1 MSNEHSSRVRGLDG
15 RTYQVTSL
23 RNAALGGWDVRVM
36 TLRFGIAPSSLYFR
50 WLSDSNAAK
59 PEMQV
64 AQVHARLVRAIE
76 SLPSE
81 QWIRGRPLI
90 GSVQSQAMA
99 GIDIGD
105 ERMDP
110 VANPSIADEAS
121 ARTPL
126 SGTPE
131 ASTTEPVEPTP
142 EDKVNAE
149 GRRRS
154 YAKWYV
160 WARRDLRLDP
170 PKSHAAAYT
179 AIQALDSGEPVERA
193 TSLAKEAAS
202 KGSVKELAEAAD
214 PDWRHY
220 AGWTEWALGLKTGT
234 DHETAFSAVDAMQAA
249 IAAGTDSQAATL
261 AAGVAV
267 LGTSAFAY
275 SALPRLSPAQA
286 FRQAALLADAG
297 MFEAAEVCL
306 RQLMSRPGRLGTLE
320 YTTDTW
326 GVALATPFEGNQP
339 IFDRVLELAAQSHT
353 LDQQTADLFRKVGE
367 HYRDG
372 VDRRPA
378 AACFRLAFQAQ
389 AKVLPLDSSAI
400 GRAADD
406 VACAYT
412 DLGFPSVAHQF
423 LENAF
428 GLLGGS
434 SQRADLVQS
443 VLLSHPVNALNAFSE
458 RLPVLVEVLG
468 PAHVLVAA
476 TRYSIGII
484 VMGLGDFERAA
495 GEMEQSVAI
504 RTGVN
509 DAVLK
514 AEAYYALGDAY
525 EKLGRSADQLRVI
538 GELISLLKVR
548 RPSCALLVNGYFKLA
563 DLLAALEKPDEAE
576 EARQAGIAVIASA
589 PQLFEKLLDAMG
601 TASEDEGEEN

>member
-1 MSNEHSSRVRGLDG
+1 MSNERSSRVRGLDG

-36 TLRFGIAPSSLYFR
+36 TLRFGVAPSSPYFR

-59 PEMQV
+59 PEMEV
-64 AQVHARLVRAIE
+64 AQVHARLVHAIE
-76 SLPSE
+76 TLPSE

-90 GSVQSQAMA
+90 GNVQSQAMV

-110 VANPSIADEAS
+110 IANPSTSDQTV
-121 ARTPL
+121 ARTPS
-126 SGTPE
+126 SGTT
-131 ASTTEPVEPTP
+131 AAFTADPVEPTA
-142 EDKVNAE
+142 EDKVNTE

-179 AIQALDSGEPVERA
+179 AIQALDIGEPVERA
-193 TSLAKEAAS
+193 TSLAKEAAA
-202 KGSVKELAEAAD
+202 KRSVKELAEAAD

-220 AGWTEWALGLKTGT
+220 AGWTEWALGLKTDT

-286 FRQAALLADAG
+286 FRQAALLLDAG
-297 MFEAAEVCL
+297 MFEAAEGCL
-306 RQLMSRPGRLGTLE
+306 RQLMSRPGRLGTFE

-326 GVALATPFEGNQP
+326 GVALATPFESNQP

-353 LDQQTADLFRKVGE
+353 LDQQTADLFRNVGE

-372 VDRRPA
+372 LDRRPA

-389 AKVLPLDSSAI
+389 AKVLPLESGAI
-400 GRAADD
+400 GGAADD

-412 DLGFPSVAHQF
+412 DLGFPYVAHEF
-423 LENAF
+423 LEKAF
-428 GLLGGS
+428 GLLGGF
-434 SQRADLVQS
+434 SQRADLVQT

-458 RLPVLVEVLG
+458 RLPVLVETLG

-484 VMGLGDFERAA
+484 AMGLRDFERAA
-495 GEMEQSVAI
+495 SEMEQSVAI
-504 RTGVN
+504 RTGVD

-525 EKLGRSADQLRVI
+525 EMLDRSADQIRAI
-538 GELISLLKVR
+538 RELISLLKVR
-548 RPSCALLVNGYFKLA
+548 RPTCALLVNAYFKLA
-563 DLLAALEKPDEAE
+563 DLVTALGNPDEGE

-589 PQLFEKLLDAMG
+589 PQLFAKLLDAME
-601 TASEDEGEEN
+601 AANEDGEDN